1 MNGLIKQKRYLLIKM
16 ILYQQINT
24 LNGHQVNMAT
34 EYTPIPLFDA
44 LDQLETS
51 YDLQVAQLKMR
62 LPKDLSEKN
71 VLADYKHTCD
81 FLHAYRG
88 SAETFKSYRR
98 ETERLLQW
106 TWFIQNKTL
115 KDLRR
120 NDLETFLSFCQSP
133 DKDWIGTKHVPR
145 FLDKEGERIA
155 NPYWRP
161 FVASISKKA
170 HRDGLSP
177 DAKSYTLSQ
186 SALQAIFA
194 ILSSYF
200 NYLEQEEYTFGNPIS
215 QIRQKSKFLRKHH
228 GMKTIRRL
236 SELQWAYII
245 ETAELMAAE
254 NPSPHERT
262 LFIMNALF
270 AMYLRIS
277 ELATSERWM
286 PQMGHFYRDM
296 DGNWW
301 FKTVGKG
308 NKERD
313 ISVSNAML
321 EALKRYRT
329 SLGLSSLPA
338 PGESTP
344 LIPKAVGKGSVEGTR
359 HIRKIVQQ
367 CFDNAIERLKTD
379 GFNDDAESL
388 MAATVHWLRHTGI
401 SEDVKIRPRE
411 HVRDDAGHSSSAIT
425 DQYIDIELRARH
437 ASAKKKLIKF

>member
-1 MNGLIKQKRYLLIKM
+1 
-16 ILYQQINT
+16 
-24 LNGHQVNMAT
+24 MAHD
-34 EYTPIPLFDA
+34 YTPIPLFDN
-44 LDQLETS
+44 LEHLESSFDSQISLVSSRLSSQLSAKEVYS
-51 YDLQVAQLKMR
+51 
-62 LPKDLSEKN
+62 
-71 VLADYKHTCD
+71 DYKHSCS
-81 FLHAYRG
+81 FLQAYRG

-98 ETERLLQW
+98 EIERLLQW
-106 TWFIQNKTL
+106 AWFIQVKSL
-115 KDLRR
+115 KELRR
-120 NDLETFLSFCQSP
+120 NDIETFLEFCQSP
-133 DKDWIGTKHVPR
+133 DTQWIGVKHVPR
-145 FLDKEGERIA
+145 FIDKDGLRLT
-155 NPYWRP
+155 NPEWRP
-161 FVASISKKA
+161 FVSSVSKKA
-170 HRDGLSP
+170 HRDGNVP
-177 DAKSYTLSQ
+177 NVKSYVLSQ

-200 NYLEQEEYTFGNPIS
+200 NYLEQEEYTFGNPIA

-236 SELQWAYII
+236 SELQWSYII
-245 ETAELMAAE
+245 ETAEQMAAE
-254 NPSPHERT
+254 NPMMHERT

-277 ELATSERWM
+277 ELAASSRWI
-286 PQMGHFYRDM
+286 PQMGHFYKDM

-321 EALKRYRT
+321 EALKRYRI
-329 SLGLSSLPA
+329 SLGLSSLPS
-338 PGESTP
+338 PGESTV
-344 LIPKAVGKGSVEGTR
+344 LIPKALGKGPIAGTR
-359 HIRKIVQQ
+359 HIRKIVQH
-367 CFDNAIERLKTD
+367 CFDQSMKRLKKD
-379 GFNDDAESL
+379 GFIEDAESL

>member
-1 MNGLIKQKRYLLIKM
+1 MYSM
-16 ILYQQINT
+16 VY
-24 LNGHQVNMAT
+24 A
-34 EYTPIPLFDA
+34 TPIPLPIPLLDA
-44 LDQLETS
+44 LEYLDTSCAIQMAQLES
-51 YDLQVAQLKMR
+51 R
-62 LPKDLSEKN
+62 LPNLIAASY
-71 VLADYKHTCD
+71 VLADYKQACH

-98 ETERLLQW
+98 EIERLLQW
-106 TWFIQNKTL
+106 AWFLQAKSL

-120 NDLETFLSFCQSP
+120 NDLESFLEFCQAP
-133 DKDWIGTKHVPR
+133 PEHWIGIKHVPR
-145 FLDKEGERIA
+145 FFNQDGLRVA
-155 NPYWRP
+155 NLAWRP
-161 FVASISKKA
+161 FISAISKKA
-170 HRDGLSP
+170 HRDGQLP
-177 DAKSYTLSQ
+177 QVKSYMLSQ

-194 ILSSYF
+194 ILSSFF
-200 NYLEQEEYTFGNPIS
+200 NYLAQEEYILSNPVA
-215 QIRQKSKFLRKHH
+215 QIRQKSKFLRKRQS
-228 GMKTIRRL
+228 MKTIRRL

-245 ETAELMAAE
+245 ETAELIANK
-254 NPSPHERT
+254 NPLLHERT

-277 ELATSERWM
+277 ELAASSRWI
-286 PQMGHFYRDM
+286 PQMGHFYKDRDS
-296 DGNWW
+296 NWW

-329 SLGLSSLPA
+329 RLGLSSLPS
-338 PGESTP
+338 PGETTP
-344 LIPKAVGKGSVEGTR
+344 LIPKMRGKGAVNGTR
-359 HIRKIVQQ
+359 HLRKIVQY
-367 CFDNAIERLKTD
+367 CFDKTIERLKAD
-379 GFNDDAESL
+379 GFMEDAE
-388 MAATVHWLRHTGI
+388 MIMVATVHWLRHTGI